1 MDKAK
6 NIFSSSLTKVGLVM
20 LLLLGIGFLFLHLE
34 EQDQAREE
42 AAAGTESVFDE
53 TDFVVEEYTYINES
67 SNTVYLL
74 VVTNN
79 SDYTVDLECN
89 TTAYESDNTYIG
101 ISYNRIKSVE
111 PGNSGCMLFDFD
123 YPYAEIF
130 EYALYYEV
138 SEAPSGASNLSTGET
153 VDGSSVTVEC
163 ENTGSTLLKYTR
175 ADIVFL
181 NSGSVVGYDFSYI
194 YSADSTASIASGDTV
209 SYTFDFDE
217 DYDDYMVYYTCQY

>member
-1 MDKAK
+1 MEKAK

-42 AAAGTESVFDE
+42 ATAGTESIFDE
-53 TDFVVEEYTYINES
+53 TDFTVEEYTYVNEN

-111 PGNSGCMLFDFD
+111 PGNSGCMLFDFA
-123 YPYAEIF
+123 YPYAEVF

-138 SEAPSGASNLSTGET
+138 SEAPSGSSNLQTSET
-153 VDGSSVTVEC
+153 DDGSSVTVSC
-163 ENTGSTLLKYTR
+163 ENVGNTLLKYTR
-175 ADIVFL
+175 ADIIFL
-181 NSGSVVGYDFSYI
+181 NSGSVVGYDFSYL
-194 YSADSTASIASGDTV
+194 YETDSDASISAGDTV
-209 SYTFDFDE
+209 SCTFDFDE
-217 DYDDYMVYYTCQY
+217 DYDDYIVYYTCQY